1 MVFWNC
7 SDSVVFLNCSD
18 SVVFWNCSDSV
29 VFFVFN
35 FIASLLCKEIFE
47 KTEGAIKNAQ
57 SKTQHRKLIVDQHGP
72 HQNTGVKV
80 VIICPDAYV
89 N

>member
-1 MVFWNC
+1 
-7 SDSVVFLNCSD
+7 
-18 SVVFWNCSDSV
+18 V

-47 KTEGAIKNAQ
+47 KTEGAIKNVQ
-57 SKTQHRKLIVDQHGP
+57 SKTQHRKLKDDQHGP

-89 N
+89 NKKIITYREFLV